1 MIIQFVNCHKFFCL
15 SGCKETRKY
24 FENCDSNIETYD
36 NILRLVILLIIDH
49 LLIYL
54 VCCDVAVFGKNI
66 KRMSWIRENQK
77 SRVHDF
83 CVRVLKCGPIP
94 RHVAI
99 IMDGNRRFAQKNNF
113 DRAKGH
119 LLGFDKLAEVRE
131 LNSIALTEFLLKVT
145 AKE

>member
-1 MIIQFVNCHKFFCL
+1 
-15 SGCKETRKY
+15 
-24 FENCDSNIETYD
+24 
-36 NILRLVILLIIDH
+36 
-49 LLIYL
+49 
-54 VCCDVAVFGKNI
+54 
-66 KRMSWIRENQK
+66 MSWIRENQK

-83 CVRVLKCGPIP
+83 CGRVLKCGPIP

-119 LLGFDKLAEVRE
+119 LLGFDKLSEVRE
-131 LNSIALTEFLLKVT
+131 LNSFALTEFLLKVT